1 MPILYANIIDPKTI
15 GFLLLVIGKLK
26 KELAKK
32 VTEDTMLNTETTM
45 VADHAH
51 SLPFNNP

>member
-1 MPILYANIIDPKTI
+1 M
-15 GFLLLVIGKLK
+15 LVIGKLK

-32 VTEDTMLNTETTM
+32 VTEATMLNTETTI
-45 VADHAH
+45 VTDHAH

>member
-1 MPILYANIIDPKTI
+1 M
-15 GFLLLVIGKLK
+15 LVIGKLK

-32 VTEDTMLNTETTM
+32 VTEATMLNTETIIVT
-45 VADHAH
+45 DHAH

>member
-1 MPILYANIIDPKTI
+1 MPILYANIIDPKTN
-15 GFLLLVIGKLK
+15 GLLLLVIGKLK

-32 VTEDTMLNTETTM
+32 VAEDTMLNTETIT
-45 VADHAH
+45 VSDHAH

>member
-1 MPILYANIIDPKTI
+1 MPILYANIIDPKNT
-15 GFLLLVIGKLK
+15 GLLLLVIGKLK

-32 VTEDTMLNTETTM
+32 VIEATMLNTETIM
-45 VADHAH
+45 VTDHAH